1 MNSEEHIISEGK
13 FTSIFLRKVEAIVFH
28 ILQIFYNATEK
39 LFTNSLLFSTGQ
51 VFFLSVL
58 WYEFMNKQ
66 IFPFFCNNQKT
77 LSHLELNL

>member
-13 FTSIFLRKVEAIVFH
+13 CTSIFLRKVEAIVFH